1 VSTDETFARYRLGR
15 RLGRGGMAEVHEA
28 SLAGHDG
35 FVRKVALK
43 RVRRE
48 LAKDD
53 ELVRMFSDEARIA
66 SHLHHGNLV
75 AVLDYGV
82 HEGVPYQALELV
94 VGASLDDLHAA
105 CAREGRTIPE
115 ELAIHVA
122 REIAHGLAYA
132 HRAKDAEGRALGL
145 VHRDVSPSNVLV
157 SEAGDVKL
165 TDFGIA
171 FAKKREVETA
181 HGVARGKPSYMAPE
195 QATRGTLDAR
205 TDVFALGCTLHFAL
219 TGRSP
224 LEGDAVLM
232 KLLVGEPAPLDAS
245 LPDDLRALVAKAVSP
260 DRRERHASAE
270 AFAEALDA
278 AYRRRS
284 DRDGRAAL
292 RAWVAPLVKRLRDD
306 ARRDDAHEDAHE
318 GAHAPVALR
327 VAPPSPARTNEQAPD
342 TIEAATRPETPR
354 AKTPESS
361 RGRASVIVS
370 ALVAAGVGLGA
381 LEWWSLSRGEAREV
395 PRGTAPSDTRTED
408 TRADETLADE
418 TLADETL
425 AEHTQA
431 AETAAERRQRD
442 DTRADGT
449 HAQDTPPQDSPRE
462 GSSAEEPTAHTDTE
476 RPEPQRP
483 ETETGHTET
492 ERTETE
498 RTETERE
505 EVRVVVRPDGAR
517 AQPPRTVESAGW
529 ARIVAGCER
538 ARDGA
543 VRIDGRV
550 IGEHVPTTQRLPAGT
565 HVVIVETASGE
576 RFEGS
581 VEITEFHTEGRP
593 AWFRACQ

>member
-1 VSTDETFARYRLGR
+1 
-15 RLGRGGMAEVHEA
+15 MAEVHEA

-35 FVRKVALK
+35 FVRRVALK

-48 LAKDD
+48 LARDD

-66 SHLHHGNLV
+66 SHLHHANLV

-94 VGASLDDLHAA
+94 VGASLEHLHAA
-105 CAREGRTIPE
+105 CAREGRAIPE

-245 LPDDLRALVAKAVSP
+245 LPDDLRALVAKAVAP
-260 DRRERHASAE
+260 DRRDRHASAE

-292 RAWVAPLVKRLRDD
+292 RAWVAPLVKRLRDE
-306 ARRDDAHEDAHE
+306 ALPEDAPADAQG
-318 GAHAPVALR
+318 GAPAPLALR
-327 VAPPSPARTNEQAPD
+327 VTPPTPARTNEPAPD

-354 AKTPESS
+354 AKTPPSS

-370 ALVAAGVGLGA
+370 VLVAASVGLGA
-381 LEWWSLSRGEAREV
+381 LEWWSLSRGGTGEVPSATTPTGDTHGRDTQAESTRAEDERAEDAQREDTQTVDTQTVDTQTVDTQTVDTQAVDTQAVDTQAVDTQAVDTQAVDTQARDAPAEVTSREDLPEDASSAREEAAREEAAREE
-395 PRGTAPSDTRTED
+395 PRE
-408 TRADETLADE
+408 LA
-418 TLADETL
+418 
-425 AEHTQA
+425 
-431 AETAAERRQRD
+431 RRD
-442 DTRADGT
+442 D
-449 HAQDTPPQDSPRE
+449 
-462 GSSAEEPTAHTDTE
+462 
-476 RPEPQRP
+476 
-483 ETETGHTET
+483 
-492 ERTETE
+492 
-498 RTETERE
+498 
-505 EVRVVVRPDGAR
+505 AR

-550 IGEHVPTTQRLPAGT
+550 IGEHVPTTQRLAAGT
-565 HVVIVETASGE
+565 HAVIVETASGE

-593 AWFRACQ
+593 AWFRACR